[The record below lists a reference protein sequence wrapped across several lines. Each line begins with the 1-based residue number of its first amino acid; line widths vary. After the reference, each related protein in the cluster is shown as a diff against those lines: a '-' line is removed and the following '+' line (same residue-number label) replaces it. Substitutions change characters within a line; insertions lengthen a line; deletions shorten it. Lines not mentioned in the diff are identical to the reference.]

1 MGTNIP
7 TVHPTADPTVEPT
20 TAQPTKNPA
29 KAPSKNPTSNPTLG
43 PTLFPSVNPTGS
55 PTSDPSWEP
64 TLEPTV
70 YPTVIPTLVP
80 TTEPTWNITLRRRLL
95 SDDANVYDLDLVFSV
110 QVQNKKESDTLWNVV
125 KAVTF
130 FDNYKNAL
138 KESLTLEW
146 VTENYASDL
155 IVVFEQDIESM
166 AVDETQDGGNVD
178 ILSPTYS
185 PHRIRLMIMRKE

>member
-1 MGTNIP
+1 
-7 TVHPTADPTVEPT
+7 
-20 TAQPTKNPA
+20 
-29 KAPSKNPTSNPTLG
+29 
-43 PTLFPSVNPTGS
+43 
-55 PTSDPSWEP
+55 
-64 TLEPTV
+64 V

-185 PHRIRLMIMRKE
+185 PTSHPTYDYEEGETYGQWMVGIGFVLAVAFFAYWSYSKYKRYKYEKKEKRVDKDKEGNGVEFQALREYS